1 MVTVEHP
8 SYSLKQKA
16 FGSWVVMK
24 RSPGENGQ
32 VDKEQVSPD
41 FNSSD
46 EATIFLARCEEEKF

>member
-1 MVTVEHP
+1 MVKVEHP

-24 RSPGENGQ
+24 HSPANGQ
-32 VDKEQVSPD
+32 VDEEQVSPD

-46 EATIFLARCEEEKF
+46 EAAIFLARCEEEKF